1 MASIRE
7 SAVVALPTHG
17 FEGAMICCAY
27 VPVSGADA
35 TPVALRQSLGR
46 LLPVHM
52 LPSRWMAFD
61 RLPRNGNGKIDRA
74 ALRQLF
80 ESHEAVAAREP

>member
-1 MASIRE
+1 M
-7 SAVVALPTHG
+7 VAIATNG

-74 ALRQLF
+74 SLKLLF
-80 ESHEAVAAREP
+80 ERHETVATRES